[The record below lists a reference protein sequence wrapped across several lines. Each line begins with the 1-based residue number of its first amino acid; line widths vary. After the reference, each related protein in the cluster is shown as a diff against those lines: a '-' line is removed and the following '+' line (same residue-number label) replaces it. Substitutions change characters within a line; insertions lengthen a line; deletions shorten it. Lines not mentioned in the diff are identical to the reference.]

1 MRKILFDTSCVA
13 NTSGGMEIRMKK
25 DAIIF
30 DMDGTLWDAAQQIL
44 NSWNHVITELKVDR
58 DPITMEELESMLGK
72 TMDNIAVSLFPFL
85 QPERAIEVL
94 DRCGEYENAYLR
106 ENGGKLYEGLEDTL
120 KILQKDYDLYIVSNC
135 QSGYIEAFLEHYRY
149 QKYFKDIE
157 CFGNTKQEKA
167 DNILCIIERN
177 GLQNPIYVG
186 DTKGDYD
193 SSRKA
198 GISFIYAAYGFGNVT
213 EDVPSIRTIT
223 ELPELL
229 AKHDRKL

>member
-157 CFGNTKQEKA
+157 C
-167 DNILCIIERN
+167 IIERN

>member
-85 QPERAIEVL
+85 QPEHAIEVL

-213 EDVPSIRTIT
+213 EDVPLIRTIT